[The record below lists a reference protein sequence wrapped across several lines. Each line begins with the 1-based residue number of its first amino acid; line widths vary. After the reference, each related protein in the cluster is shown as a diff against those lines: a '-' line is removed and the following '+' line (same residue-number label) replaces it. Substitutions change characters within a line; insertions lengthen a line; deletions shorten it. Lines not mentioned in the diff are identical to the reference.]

1 MNKPYVSV
9 VVEEKKY
16 DSIEEELNKTLQSFL
31 FEKIDD
37 MLFHDINS
45 SILKVLY
52 NWGCIE
58 DLKGIK
64 FECEWNEKDNSLII
78 KPYREMIQVNMEI
91 TKDGVKFYKCSIC
104 HDTGYEIVYGTNKGF
119 PCMCCDTH
127 EKEIQK
133 VLYNYNLDELNNL

>member
-1 MNKPYVSV
+1 MNKHNVSV

-16 DSIEEELNKTLQSFL
+16 DSIEEELRETLQSFL
-31 FEKIDD
+31 YEKISNEA
-37 MLFHDINS
+37 LNNIS
-45 SILKVLY
+45 SNILKVVY
-52 NWGCIE
+52 KWADIE

-64 FECEWNEKDNSLII
+64 FECEWNEKDNSVII

-133 VLYNYNLDELNNL
+133 VLYNYNLDELNSL